1 MARCGLRLGHP
12 AQLRSGRTFDS
23 VELKTDQR
31 TPDAGRLAI
40 VRCDFHAK
48 SLAMLESAVGA
59 VGYVIRKLNQVRESG
74 DTSQSRFE
82 AIEIIEAVILA
93 LVAVATAWSGYQAA
107 QWAGKR
113 AENYAEASRLRVT
126 AEGLATLAGQERIYD
141 SDTFNSWLAAKLDG
155 KQKAAEFFERRFR
168 DEYRP
173 AFTAWSRTDPFNNAQ
188 APPGPIFMPEYHNA
202 KHEQFLGLNKK
213 AAEVADQGT
222 KSGET
227 GDQYVRIT
235 VLLATVL
242 LITAIGQ
249 RFYFKTVRVVF
260 MILACAL
267 LCLPLLQLLMLPRI

>member
-1 MARCGLRLGHP
+1 
-12 AQLRSGRTFDS
+12 
-23 VELKTDQR
+23 
-31 TPDAGRLAI
+31 
-40 VRCDFHAK
+40 
-48 SLAMLESAVGA
+48 MLESVGP
-59 VGYVIRKLNQVRESG
+59 VGYVIRKLNQVRENISP
-74 DTSQSRFE
+74 SQSRFE

-107 QWAGKR
+107 QWAGRR
-113 AENYAEASRLRVT
+113 AEQYAEASRLRVS

-141 SDTFNSWLAAKLDG
+141 SDTFDSWLAAKLDG
-155 KQKAAEFFERRFR
+155 KAEAAAFFERRFR
-168 DEYRP
+168 EEYRT
-173 AFTAWSRTDPFNNAQ
+173 AFAAWMSTDPFTNAQ
-188 APPGPIFMPEYHNA
+188 APPGPIFMPQYHNA

-249 RFYFKTVRVVF
+249 RFRFKSVRVVF
-260 MILACAL
+260 MILACLL

>member
-1 MARCGLRLGHP
+1 
-12 AQLRSGRTFDS
+12 
-23 VELKTDQR
+23 
-31 TPDAGRLAI
+31 
-40 VRCDFHAK
+40 
-48 SLAMLESAVGA
+48 MLESAVGA
-59 VGYVIRKLNQVRESG
+59 VGYVIRKLNQVPENDQS
-74 DTSQSRFE
+74 SQSRFE
-82 AIEIIEAVILA
+82 MIEIIEAVILA

-113 AENYAEASRLRVT
+113 AEQYAEASRLRVT

-141 SDTFNSWLAAKLDG
+141 SDTFNSWLTAKLDG
-155 KQKAAEFFERRFR
+155 KEQASEFFERRFR

-173 AFTAWSRTDPFNNAQ
+173 AFAAWLGTEPFKNAQ

-202 KHEQFLGLNKK
+202 KHEQFLGLNKE
-213 AAEVADQGT
+213 AAEIAERGT

-249 RFYFKTVRVVF
+249 RFRFKVVRVVF
-260 MILACAL
+260 MILAWL
-267 LCLPLLQLLMLPRI
+267 ILCLPLWQLLVLPRI

>member
-1 MARCGLRLGHP
+1 
-12 AQLRSGRTFDS
+12 
-23 VELKTDQR
+23 
-31 TPDAGRLAI
+31 
-40 VRCDFHAK
+40 
-48 SLAMLESAVGA
+48 MLESAGGPVS
-59 VGYVIRKLNQVRESG
+59 YVIRKLNEMRENGPS
-74 DTSQSRFE
+74 SQSRFE
-82 AIEIIEAVILA
+82 AIEILEALILA

-113 AENYAEASRLRVT
+113 AQQYAEANRLRVT

-141 SDTFNSWLAAKLDG
+141 SDTFNSWLAAKLGG
-155 KQKAAEFFERRFR
+155 KEETAQFFERRFR

-173 AFTAWSRTDPFNNAQ
+173 AFAAWLGTDPFKNAQ

-202 KHEQFLGLNKK
+202 KHQQFLGLNKE
-213 AAEVADQGT
+213 ATEIAERGT

-249 RFYFKTVRVVF
+249 RFRFKAVRVVF
-260 MILACAL
+260 MILACLL
-267 LCLPLLQLLMLPRI
+267 LCLPLLRLLMLPRI

>member
-1 MARCGLRLGHP
+1 
-12 AQLRSGRTFDS
+12 
-23 VELKTDQR
+23 
-31 TPDAGRLAI
+31 
-40 VRCDFHAK
+40 
-48 SLAMLESAVGA
+48 MLESVGPL
-59 VGYVIRKLNQVRESG
+59 GYVIRKLNQVRENISP
-74 DTSQSRFE
+74 SQSRFE

-107 QWAGKR
+107 QWAGRR
-113 AENYAEASRLRVT
+113 AEQYAEASQLRVT

-141 SDTFNSWLAAKLDG
+141 SDSFNSWLAAKLDG
-155 KQKAAEFFERRFR
+155 KAEAAEFFERRFR

-173 AFTAWSRTDPFNNAQ
+173 AFAAWMSTDPFKNAQ

-202 KHEQFLGLNKK
+202 KHEQFLSLNKQ
-213 AAEVADQGT
+213 AGEVADQGT

-249 RFYFKTVRVVF
+249 RFHFKTVRIVF
-260 MILACAL
+260 MFLACLL